1 MNKLLSILRYLI
13 PYWFVALFSVICNLF
28 VALFAVVS
36 FAMVI
41 PFLGLLFSTQEFNS
55 NAVPLS
61 LSTEAIQQNFNYYLG
76 QIVQNHGKINALL
89 FIIIIVLVFSIL
101 KNIFLFIGKSI
112 IIHIRTNVVKD
123 IRNELMNKILDFDL
137 SYFSDQRRGDIISKM
152 IVDVKEIEMSVISSL
167 ELIFKDPILI
177 AVYMYVLFFMS
188 AKLTLIAI
196 IIFPIS
202 AIIIGQIGKK
212 LKKTTVR
219 CQQKIGEL
227 VGMLEE
233 ALSGI
238 KIIKAFNAEKLIEDR
253 FKEQNQ
259 YFSDLFS
266 KVWRKRTIVSP
277 LMDVIATIAILS
289 IMWFG
294 GKMVISGEG
303 LSSQLFIGYL
313 AVFTQVIS
321 PAKSISGG
329 YYNIIKGMASY
340 DRINTIL
347 EHRYKISNKPNAKKI
362 QSFEKRIEFKEVVF
376 NYENEDKSVLNKISF
391 NIEKGQTV
399 AIVGESGSGKSTIV
413 DLLPR
418 FFDPN
423 SGDILIDGTSIKE
436 YDIDSVR
443 DLYAYVNQEP
453 VLFNDTLYNNILF
466 GNPRAERNEIEN
478 AAKLS
483 FAHDFII
490 EKGLAYETNLGEDG
504 SKLSLGEKQRI
515 SIARAILKNAPIL
528 ILDEA
533 TSALDYKS
541 ESIIRKALEFLMK
554 HKTTIV
560 IAHRLSTIKNADHIL
575 VLKEG
580 EIIEQGTHEE
590 LLKLNSYYK
599 DLVKFELI

>member
-321 PAKSISGG
+321 PAKSISGC
-329 YYNIIKGMASY
+329 YYNIIK
-340 DRINTIL
+340 
-347 EHRYKISNKPNAKKI
+347 
-362 QSFEKRIEFKEVVF
+362 
-376 NYENEDKSVLNKISF
+376 
-391 NIEKGQTV
+391 
-399 AIVGESGSGKSTIV
+399 
-413 DLLPR
+413 
-418 FFDPN
+418 
-423 SGDILIDGTSIKE
+423 
-436 YDIDSVR
+436 
-443 DLYAYVNQEP
+443 
-453 VLFNDTLYNNILF
+453 
-466 GNPRAERNEIEN
+466 
-478 AAKLS
+478 
-483 FAHDFII
+483 
-490 EKGLAYETNLGEDG
+490 
-504 SKLSLGEKQRI
+504 
-515 SIARAILKNAPIL
+515 
-528 ILDEA
+528 
-533 TSALDYKS
+533 
-541 ESIIRKALEFLMK
+541 
-554 HKTTIV
+554 
-560 IAHRLSTIKNADHIL
+560 
-575 VLKEG
+575 
-580 EIIEQGTHEE
+580 
-590 LLKLNSYYK
+590 
-599 DLVKFELI
+599 